1 MNEFFWERKAE
12 LKQKISEIIILDKD
26 EEVMMSWDGSVETF
40 EKTVVTKGR
49 IRKKHKIVEAKGEE
63 KGTLIITDRR
73 LLWVTRR
80 GRLGKT
86 YRVTH
91 EIPIESIRSIS
102 GGGKVKKYIS
112 LIFLD
117 DEYIFRLSGKYH
129 SLNEFRNI
137 VRSLRDEWEKQIEAE
152 KQKERVHIM
161 LDFTALADHMKDG
174 GLSLKTIKCTECGGP
189 LDLPESG
196 NQISCEHCGCTIHA
210 EDIFEKIKALIG

>member
-1 MNEFFWERKAE
+1 MT
-12 LKQKISEIIILDKD
+12 EI
-26 EEVMMSWDGSVETF
+26 SWDGQFTLNPKILEILILQKDEQIKHYWNGTLETF
-40 EKTVVTKGR
+40 ERTVVTKGR
-49 IRKKHKIVEAKGEE
+49 VRKKHKIVEAKGEE
-63 KGTLIITDRR
+63 KGSLIITDRR
-73 LLWVTRR
+73 LLWVTKR

-86 YRVTH
+86 YRGTH
-91 EIPIESIRSIS
+91 EIPFEEIRSIS

-112 LIFLD
+112 LIFLE
-117 DEYIFRLSGKYH
+117 DEYIFRLSGKYR
-129 SLNEFRNI
+129 SLDEFRSI
-137 VRSLRDEWEKQIEAE
+137 VRSLREEREKVIEAE

-196 NQISCEHCGCTIHA
+196 NQINCEHCGCTIHA

>member
-1 MNEFFWERKAE
+1 MNEVYWERTPI
-12 LKQKISEIIILDKD
+12 KQQISEILVLNKD
-26 EEVMMSWDGSVETF
+26 EPVMMSWNGTVETF

-49 IRKKHKIVEAKGEE
+49 VRKKHKIVEAKGEE

-91 EIPIESIRSIS
+91 EIPFESIRSIS

-117 DEYIFRLSGKYH
+117 DEYIFRLSGNYR
-129 SLNEFRNI
+129 SLHEFRNI
-137 VRSLRDEWEKQIEAE
+137 VRSLREKWEKQIEAE

-161 LDFTALADHMKDG
+161 FDFTALAEHMKDG

-196 NQISCEHCGCTIHA
+196 NQINCEHCGCTILA
-210 EDIFEKIKALIG
+210 EDVFEKIKALIG